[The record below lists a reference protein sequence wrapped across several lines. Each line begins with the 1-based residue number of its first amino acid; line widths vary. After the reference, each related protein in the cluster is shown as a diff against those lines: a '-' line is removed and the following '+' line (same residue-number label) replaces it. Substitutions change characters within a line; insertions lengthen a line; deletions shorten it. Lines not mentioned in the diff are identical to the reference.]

1 MTSGSLAGGASN
13 ASDRRA
19 EWDESM
25 AFLTGLA
32 AAVVEDSRVRPGES
46 VAGHGPNWTGGTLI
60 RPGWRNCYP
69 AFWIRDFAMSLD
81 SGLITPEEAIHALL
95 LTAQLQAP
103 QDRFLPS
110 GSFVPRGAIADHI
123 TFGGE
128 PIFYP
133 GTLDDAEAQG
143 QPFGYYPSLDD
154 HFYFVEMAWHA
165 IVVCGREDL
174 LRTSVA
180 GVPFLERLALAFA
193 VPQVDPESELVVCD
207 EQRRGVSF
215 GFTDTVVHTGKLLF
229 CSLLRYR
236 AAVWMADLL
245 TRAGDRAAAER
256 YARIAAT
263 ISSEIPRTFAHDGG
277 LLVASTGPERA
288 ARCLG
293 IGVCC
298 GDGCACRACGD
309 PCSRRDQTS
318 ARVGHDR
325 VEGNVRH
332 VPTDAD
338 FNTSTAWERVVGQQ
352 SRNRYQNGAYWGT
365 PVGWVCEA
373 VAPVA
378 PAVAERLALDYVAD
392 LREGDYRQGPAYGA
406 PWECMHPSGDH
417 RQSTGL
423 YVLSHGASWSLP
435 PAGLGATLPSV
446 RGHSRA
452 KMS

>member
-1 MTSGSLAGGASN
+1 VTSGSLAGGASN

-46 VAGHGPNWTGGTLI
+46 VAGHGPNRTGGTLI
-60 RPGWRNCYP
+60 RPGGRNCYP

-95 LTAQLQAP
+95 MTARLQAP

-277 LLVASTGPERA
+277 LLVASTGLSAQPDVWGSAFAVAMGALAEPA
-288 ARCLG
+288 A
-293 IGVCC
+293 
-298 GDGCACRACGD
+298 
-309 PCSRRDQTS
+309 T
-318 ARVGHDR
+318 RVVGAIR
-325 VEGNVRH
+325 QALASGTIAWKGNVRH

-338 FNTSTAWERVVGQQ
+338 FNTSTTWERVVGQQ
-352 SRNRYQNGAYWGT
+352 PRNRYQNGAYWGT

-373 VAPVA
+373 VAAVA

-417 RQSTGL
+417 RQNAVYMCSVT
-423 YVLSHGASWSLP
+423 AP
-435 PAGLGATLPSV
+435 LGAFRRLGWVPPYLASGDTLVP
-446 RGHSRA
+446 R
-452 KMS
+452 